1 MSTIILHNES
11 ENQLHLIE
19 NLLKELKIKF
29 HISNQTDVLEL
40 STFEKQLVQKGLDDI
55 EAGRLISSDEA
66 RKEAEECFK

>member
-11 ENQLHLIE
+11 ENQLNLIE

-29 HISNQTDVLEL
+29 EISKKDEVLKL
-40 STFEKQLVQKGLDDI
+40 TSFEKELIQKGLDDI
-55 EAGRLISSDEA
+55 AAGHVISSEEA